1 MCITEREAAGF
12 VPEPGE
18 DERVPGERLAASYV
32 NFYVTN
38 GGVVMPVFGDEND
51 DVAAGVLADAFPDR
65 EILRVPARAIIVG
78 GGNVHC
84 ITQQIPE
91 GKE

>member
-1 MCITEREAAGF
+1 MH
-12 VPEPGE
+12 
-18 DERVPGERLAASYV
+18 
-32 NFYVTN
+32 
-38 GGVVMPVFGDEND
+38 VFGDEND

>member
-1 MCITEREAAGF
+1 M
-12 VPEPGE
+12 
-18 DERVPGERLAASYV
+18 

-38 GGVVMPVFGDEND
+38 GGVIVPAFADVND
-51 DVAAGVLADAFPDR
+51 GAAAGVLAEAFPGR
-65 EILRVPARAIIVG
+65 EILPVAARAIIVG

-91 GKE
+91 AI